1 MIAIKAVYVAILA
14 LAAYSDAR
22 RLTIPNIYPLLLIL
36 LGAVAWFAGFPFIAP
51 LWSHLLHF
59 AIALGIGMLL
69 FHFGWF
75 GGGDV
80 KLYAAVSLWFTLS
93 NGLFLLMAVSLSGV
107 AIVVLAV
114 FLRLMHSALGS
125 TDRKRGG
132 FMQRRIAYGLAIAAG
147 GIGSLLWTYP

>member
-1 MIAIKAVYVAILA
+1 MIAIKAIYVAILA

-22 RLTIPNIYPLLLIL
+22 RFIIPNLYPLFLLL
-36 LGAVAWFAGFPFIAP
+36 LGGIAWFAGFPFVAP

-59 AIALGIGMLL
+59 GIALGIGMLL

-80 KLYAAVSLWFTLS
+80 KLYAAVAWWFGLS
-93 NGLFLLMAVSLSGV
+93 NGWLLLLAVSLSGAV
-107 AIVVLAV
+107 VVVLVV
-114 FLRLMHSALGS
+114 FLRLMSTLLDSA
-125 TDRKRGG
+125 DRTKGG
-132 FMQRRIAYGLAIAAG
+132 FRTRRIAYGLAIATG

>member
-1 MIAIKAVYVAILA
+1 MIASKAAYVAILM

-22 RLTIPNIYPLLLIL
+22 RFTIPNIYPLLLLL
-36 LGAVAWFAGFPFIAP
+36 LGAIAWFAGFPFSAP

-80 KLYAAVSLWFTLS
+80 KLYAAVALWFALS
-93 NGLFLLMAVSLSGV
+93 NGLFLLLVVSLSGV
-107 AIVVLAV
+107 MLVALVAV
-114 FLRLMHSALGS
+114 LRLGLTAFSRADRTKGS
-125 TDRKRGG
+125 
-132 FMQRRIAYGLAIAAG
+132 FMKRRIPYGLAIAAG
-147 GIGSLLWTYP
+147 GIASMLLVYP